1 MEIKGYVAC
10 ITEGAA
16 EKAIID
22 LLLDN
27 HVLCFDR
34 SDLLDEEI
42 ITCRNARVFEGR
54 YLRKSFSKDITVI
67 RVLDSR
73 REVFKLSKAYKG
85 KVSVINVITAPEIEM
100 LIILSENKYDHYK
113 KLNMKPSEYCKAV
126 LKYKNVK
133 SYDFVKN
140 YFSDIGTLLNAIE
153 RYAKVTK
160 PRKGEYTLKDI
171 CI

>member
-16 EKAIID
+16 ERAIID

-27 HVLCFDR
+27 HALCFER

-42 ITCRNARVFEGR
+42 ITCRNARAFENR
-54 YLRKSFSKDITVI
+54 YLRKSFNKDITVI
-67 RVLDSR
+67 RILDSR
-73 REVFKLSKAYKG
+73 REVFKLSKAYEG
-85 KVSVINVITAPEIEM
+85 KVSVINVVTAPEIEM
-100 LIILSENKYDHYK
+100 LIILNENKYDHYK

-126 LKYKNVK
+126 LKYKSVK
-133 SYDFVKN
+133 SYDFVRK
-140 YFSDIGTLLNAIE
+140 YFSDIDALVNAIE

>member
-42 ITCRNARVFEGR
+42 MFFLEIDRVM
-54 YLRKSFSKDITVI
+54 KV
-67 RVLDSR
+67 VLQVQNPMAT
-73 REVFKLSKAYKG
+73 E
-85 KVSVINVITAPEIEM
+85 INVRNCNNNVAISN
-100 LIILSENKYDHYK
+100 ILLYNQIAGNEGG
-113 KLNMKPSEYCKAV
+113 
-126 LKYKNVK
+126 
-133 SYDFVKN
+133 
-140 YFSDIGTLLNAIE
+140 IGDGRNF
-153 RYAKVTK
+153 
-160 PRKGEYTLKDI
+160 
-171 CI
+171 

>member
-16 EKAIID
+16 EKAII
-22 LLLDN
+22 DN

-42 ITCRNARVFEGR
+42 ITCRNARVFESR

-140 YFSDIGTLLNAIE
+140 YFSDIGTLLSAIE
-153 RYAKVTK
+153 R
-160 PRKGEYTLKDI
+160 
-171 CI
+171 